1 MFWTLAVLREIDVY
15 ITSPAL
21 TSILDTEYIMAFIK
35 SFTPAITCPSNFTL
49 EVGNGSVRLVGEASN
64 KFEVTCE
71 YGERRDDLRNFS
83 ALVND
88 RPES

>member
-21 TSILDTEYIMAFIK
+21 TSILDTEYIVVFMM
-35 SFTPAITCPSNFTL
+35 SFNSAINFPSNFTL
-49 EVGNGSVRLVGEASN
+49 EVGNGSLRLVGEASN
-64 KFEVTCE
+64 IFEVICE